1 MAFRRILFVGFIAF
15 YTLFPVSSFAFSLTP
30 GVIDFGSPKGETARA
45 EFLLINTSSEE
56 KTFYFDTQNFTAS
69 ESGSPIFDVSSKK
82 DLATWMTL
90 PSSLNVNAN
99 SQSQISFSVS
109 VPDDIPSGSYQAAI
123 VISEYPSQIVATNG
137 ATIEATIA
145 LLVFVTVEGENVAH
159 FGLLDAT
166 ADFTDRI
173 VSLPTGTISYRIQN
187 QGNILLIPS
196 GVFVIRDVFGRALY
210 EQPLNIS
217 QGRVL
222 PGITRTFSEETLSP
236 QSWKEFL
243 GAQLRFWSFG
253 PMTGEVLVTAE
264 EQESIA
270 SFSFWYVP
278 WQLGVVA
285 FGCLF
290 LIWLLMHPLFHSKK
304 S

>member
-1 MAFRRILFVGFIAF
+1 MLLRRIFLVFLIAF
-15 YTLFPVSSFAFSLTP
+15 CTLFPASSFAFSITP
-30 GVIDFGSPKGETARA
+30 GIIDFGSPKGETGTA
-45 EFLLINTSSEE
+45 EFLLINTSSQE
-56 KTFYFDTQNFTAS
+56 KTFYFDTQNFSAS
-69 ESGSPIFDVSSKK
+69 ESGSPVFDASSKK

-90 PSSLNVNAN
+90 PSSLDVDAN

-123 VISEYPSQIVATNG
+123 TISEYPSQVVAANG

-145 LLVFVTVEGENVAH
+145 LLVFVTVEGENIAR
-159 FGLLDAT
+159 FGLLDAN
-166 ADFTDRI
+166 ADFTDRL
-173 VSLPTGTISYRIQN
+173 VSLPKGEFTYRVQN

-196 GVFVIRDVFGRALY
+196 GVFVIRDAFGRALY

-222 PGITRTFSEETLSP
+222 PGTTRTFSEETLSP

-243 GAQLRFWSFG
+243 GMQLRFWSFG
-253 PMTGEVLVTAE
+253 PMTGEVWVTAE
-264 EQESIA
+264 GQEEVA
-270 SFSFWYVP
+270 LFSFWYVP
-278 WQLGVVA
+278 WQLGAVV

-290 LIWLLMHPLFHSKK
+290 LIWLVIRPLFQKKK